1 MTASSK
7 ENEGTETATDDEDEA
22 DDEDD
27 EDAAK
32 EELVEYEKPTNAPLL
47 LAVTDC

>member
-1 MTASSK
+1 M
-7 ENEGTETATDDEDEA
+7 TDDE

-32 EELVEYEKPTNAPLL
+32 EPEPTGNPTTTWT
-47 LAVTDC
+47 VK